1 MDKDMTPKDEKL
13 TRLTTLISKHALNE
27 GHKLL
32 YSDMIGVLRE
42 SHQHKKEP
50 QIYPS
55 GIVIVGQGKKSC
67 YVGDQVFN
75 YGAGDIFVTILPIP
89 VETEVKEANA
99 NEPLLAAA
107 VGIDFARLAN
117 VLLKIEN
124 SDPNAFQPIQVNPSS
139 IFSTS
144 AKDNL
149 LDAFVRLLE
158 TLEDSRDAEVLSDAI
173 IDEIYYRILIDE
185 RNGELRYLLQ
195 QRGEIQRISRA
206 VEHIHEN
213 LDQPVSVKGLAD
225 LVHMSRSAFFD
236 KFKDVMHASPLQYAK
251 AVKLHKAQVLIQQG
265 KKANEAGYMVG
276 YNSPAQFSRE
286 YKRHFGF
293 APSAT

>member
-1 MDKDMTPKDEKL
+1 MNEKNPKLAKVNLLIEKYL
-13 TRLTTLISKHALNE
+13 PSE
-27 GHKLL
+27 GYTFIYRDLVAV
-32 YSDMIGVLRE
+32 SRE
-42 SHQHKKEP
+42 CRIQRKEP
-50 QIYPS
+50 KFLPPAILL
-55 GIVIVGQGKKSC
+55 VGQGSKSC
-67 YVGDQVFN
+67 YVGDQVFD
-75 YGAGDIFVTILPIP
+75 YGSGGILVTMLPIP
-89 VETEVKEANA
+89 VEVVVTEASEGK
-99 NEPLLAAA
+99 PLLAAG

-117 VLLKIEN
+117 VLMKIEN
-124 SDPNAFQPIQVNPSS
+124 ADPNAFQPIRANPSS

-144 AKDNL
+144 AKDKL
-149 LDAFVRLLE
+149 LDAFIRLLE
-158 TLEDSRDAEVLSDAI
+158 AGEDPRDAEVIGDAI

-195 QRGEIQRISRA
+195 QRGEIQRVSKA
-206 VEHIHEN
+206 VEHIHQN
-213 LDQPVSVKGLAD
+213 LDQPVSVEGLAD

-251 AVKLHKAQVLIQQG
+251 AVKLHQAKVLIQQG
-265 KKANEAGYMVG
+265 KKANEAGHLVG